1 MLTAFFVNKPRLHTD
16 LQRFFCMFAVSTKY
30 HFSQFL
36 DYNMDF
42 EDFIISPRNFKTE
55 SWQIGSRITKN
66 IKEDS
71 IVLLFVS
78 DYRGV
83 DGDAEVQD
91 FTAIR
96 KEFYKL
102 SQLDFE
108 IPVVDLG
115 DLVSG
120 KSVQDTH
127 YILQEVLSAC
137 HYKRALPVIIGG
149 SNDFAFSLFSTLNF
163 HQKNIS
169 YTQISNII
177 SLQQGEKINE
187 YTFLGKILGSKNF
200 SIKNYHHLGYQKHL
214 NEADSVKLIKEV
226 QFDIIRLAEMMNS
239 TEKTEPFF
247 RKADLVT
254 VNCDAIESFGE
265 PFSVNPQVNGLN
277 RREICAYMKEIGLS
291 SNLKSVGIFNYN
303 IYTENQL
310 NHQLL
315 AQMIWY
321 LIEGINIQRSHPK
334 ERHYELFYVL
344 IGEDQ
349 YAFKRDTF
357 SNLWYFGDDE
367 NIENCIPCS
376 KRDFEEAKRGM
387 LNPRLTF

>member
-1 MLTAFFVNKPRLHTD
+1 
-16 LQRFFCMFAVSTKY
+16 
-30 HFSQFL
+30 
-36 DYNMDF
+36 MDF
-42 EDFIISPRNFKTE
+42 EDFIISPRNFKAE
-55 SWQIGSRITKN
+55 SWQIGSRITKD

-78 DYRGV
+78 DYRGAG
-83 DGDAEVQD
+83 GDAEVQD
-91 FTAIR
+91 FTAVR

-120 KSVQDTH
+120 KSVQDSH

-137 HYKRALPVIIGG
+137 HYKRAIPVIIGG

-163 HQKNIS
+163 HKKNIN

-177 SLQQGEKINE
+177 SLQQGEAINE

-214 NEADSVKLIKEV
+214 NEADSIRLIKEV
-226 QFDIIRLAEMMNS
+226 EFDIIRLAEMMNS

-247 RKADLVT
+247 RKTDLVT
-254 VNCDAIESFGE
+254 LNCDAIESFSE
-265 PFSVNPQVNGLN
+265 PFSMNPQVNGLN

-291 SNLKSVGIFNYN
+291 ENLKSVGIFNYN
-303 IYTENQL
+303 IYSENQL
-310 NHQLL
+310 N
-315 AQMIWY
+315 
-321 LIEGINIQRSHPK
+321 
-334 ERHYELFYVL
+334 
-344 IGEDQ
+344 
-349 YAFKRDTF
+349 
-357 SNLWYFGDDE
+357 
-367 NIENCIPCS
+367 
-376 KRDFEEAKRGM
+376 
-387 LNPRLTF
+387 

>member
-1 MLTAFFVNKPRLHTD
+1 MN
-16 LQRFFCMFAVSTKY
+16 
-30 HFSQFL
+30 
-36 DYNMDF
+36 F

-55 SWQIGSRITKN
+55 NWQIGNKITKE
-66 IKEDS
+66 IKESS

-78 DYRGV
+78 DYRGAN
-83 DGDAEVQD
+83 GDAEVQD
-91 FTAIR
+91 FTAVR

-115 DLVSG
+115 DLISG
-120 KSVQDTH
+120 KSVQDSH

-137 HYKRALPVIIGG
+137 HYKGAIPVIIGG
-149 SNDFAFSLFSTLNF
+149 SNDFAFSLFSGLNF
-163 HQKNIS
+163 HQNNIN

-177 SLQQGEKINE
+177 SLNQGEMINE
-187 YTFLGKILGSKNF
+187 HTFLSKILGSKSF

-214 NEADSVKLIKEV
+214 NEQDSIKLIKEV
-226 QFDIIRLAEMMNS
+226 EFDIVRLAEMMNS

-254 VNCDAIESFGE
+254 VNCDAIESFSDA
-265 PFSVNPQVNGLN
+265 FSMNPQVNGLN

-291 SNLKSVGIFNYN
+291 ENLKSVGIFNYN
-303 IYTENQL
+303 IYSDNQL

-315 AQMIWY
+315 AQMLWY

-334 ERHYELFYVL
+334 ERHYEMYYVL
-344 IGEDQ
+344 IEDRQ

-376 KRDFEEAKRGM
+376 RRDFDEAKKGWLDARF
-387 LNPRLTF
+387 TKI

>member
-1 MLTAFFVNKPRLHTD
+1 
-16 LQRFFCMFAVSTKY
+16 
-30 HFSQFL
+30 
-36 DYNMDF
+36 MDF
-42 EDFIISPRNFKTE
+42 EDFIISPRNFRTE
-55 SWQIGSRITKN
+55 SWQIGNQITKE

-78 DYRGV
+78 DYRGAN
-83 DGDAEVQD
+83 GDAEVQD

-108 IPVVDLG
+108 IPIVDLG

-120 KSVQDTH
+120 KSVQDSH

-137 HYKRALPVIIGG
+137 HYKRAIPVIIGG
-149 SNDFAFSLFSTLNF
+149 SNDFAFSLFSGLNF
-163 HQKNIS
+163 HQKNIN

-177 SLQQGEKINE
+177 SLKQGENIDE
-187 YTFLGKILGSKNF
+187 HTFLSKILSSKNF

-226 QFDIIRLAEMMNS
+226 EFDIIRLAEMMNS
-239 TEKTEPFF
+239 TEKTEPYF

-254 VNCDAIESFGE
+254 VNCDAIESFSDA
-265 PFSVNPQVNGLN
+265 FSMNPQVNGLN

-291 SNLKSVGIFNYN
+291 ENLKSVGIFNYN
-303 IYTENQL
+303 IYSENRL

-321 LIEGINIQRSHPK
+321 LIEGINIQHSHPK
-334 ERHYELFYVL
+334 ERQYEMFYVL
-344 IGEDQ
+344 IEDRQ

-376 KRDFEEAKRGM
+376 RKDFDEAKKGWLSSRF
-387 LNPRLTF
+387 TKS

>member
-1 MLTAFFVNKPRLHTD
+1 
-16 LQRFFCMFAVSTKY
+16 
-30 HFSQFL
+30 
-36 DYNMDF
+36 MDF

-55 SWQIGSRITKN
+55 SWQIGNRITKD

-83 DGDAEVQD
+83 GGDAEVQD
-91 FTAIR
+91 FTAVR
-96 KEFYKL
+96 NEFYKL
-102 SQLDFE
+102 SQMDFE
-108 IPVVDLG
+108 IPIVDLG

-137 HYKRALPVIIGG
+137 HYKRAIPVIVGG
-149 SNDFAFSLFSTLNF
+149 SNDFAFSLFSALNF
-163 HQKNIS
+163 HQKNIN

-177 SLQQGEKINE
+177 SLQQGETINE
-187 YTFLGKILGSKNF
+187 HTFLGKIFGAKNF

-214 NEADSVKLIKEV
+214 NEMDSVRLIKEV
-226 QFDIIRLAEMMNS
+226 EFDIIRLAEMMNS

-254 VNCDAIESFGE
+254 VNCDAVESFSE
-265 PFSVNPQVNGLN
+265 PFSMNPQVNGLN

-291 SNLKSVGIFNYN
+291 ENLKSVGIFNYN
-303 IYTENQL
+303 IYSENQL

-315 AQMIWY
+315 AQMLWY
-321 LIEGINIQRSHPK
+321 LIEGINIQHSHPK

-344 IGEDQ
+344 IDDRQ

-376 KRDFEEAKRGM
+376 RKDFDEAKKGW
-387 LNPRLTF
+387 LNARLTKI

>member
-1 MLTAFFVNKPRLHTD
+1 MN
-16 LQRFFCMFAVSTKY
+16 
-30 HFSQFL
+30 
-36 DYNMDF
+36 F

-55 SWQIGSRITKN
+55 NWQIGHRITKE

-78 DYRGV
+78 DYRGAN
-83 DGDAEVQD
+83 GDAEVQD

-120 KSVQDTH
+120 KSVEDSH

-137 HYKRALPVIIGG
+137 HYKRAIPVIIGG
-149 SNDFAFSLFSTLNF
+149 SNDFAFSLFSALHF

-169 YTQISNII
+169 YTQLSNII
-177 SLQQGEKINE
+177 SLKQGESISE
-187 YTFLGKILGSKNF
+187 HTFLSKILGSKNF
-200 SIKNYHHLGYQKHL
+200 QIKNYHHLGYQKHL

-226 QFDIIRLAEMMNS
+226 EFDVVRLAEMMNS

-254 VNCDAIESFGE
+254 VNCDAIESFSE
-265 PFSVNPQVNGLN
+265 SFSMNPQVNGLN

-291 SNLKSVGIFNYN
+291 ENLKSVGIFNYN
-303 IYTENQL
+303 IYSENQL
-310 NHQLL
+310 SHQLL

-321 LIEGINIQRSHPK
+321 LIEGINIQHSHPK
-334 ERHYELFYVL
+334 ERSYEMFYVL
-344 IGEDQ
+344 VEDRQ

-357 SNLWYFGDDE
+357 SNLWYFGDDD

-376 KRDFEEAKRGM
+376 RRDFDEAKKGW
-387 LNPRLTF
+387 LSPRFTKA

>member
-1 MLTAFFVNKPRLHTD
+1 MN
-16 LQRFFCMFAVSTKY
+16 
-30 HFSQFL
+30 
-36 DYNMDF
+36 F
-42 EDFIISPRNFKTE
+42 EDFIIPPRNFRTE
-55 SWQIGSRITKN
+55 NWQIGHKITKE

-78 DYRGV
+78 DYRGAN
-83 DGDAEVQD
+83 GDAEVQD
-91 FTAIR
+91 FTAVR

-120 KSVQDTH
+120 KSVEDSH

-137 HYKRALPVIIGG
+137 HYKRAIPVIIGG
-149 SNDFAFSLFSTLNF
+149 SNDLAFSLFSALHF
-163 HQKNIS
+163 HQKSIS

-177 SLQQGEKINE
+177 SLKQGENINE
-187 YTFLGKILGSKNF
+187 NTFLSRILGSKNF
-200 SIKNYHHLGYQKHL
+200 QIKNYHHLGYQKHL
-214 NEADSVKLIKEV
+214 NETDSVKLIKEV
-226 QFDIIRLAEMMNS
+226 EFDIVRLAEMMNS

-254 VNCDAIESFGE
+254 VNCDAIESFSDA
-265 PFSVNPQVNGLN
+265 FSMNPQVNGLN

-291 SNLKSVGIFNYN
+291 ENLKSVGVFNYN
-303 IYTENQL
+303 IYSENQL

-321 LIEGINIQRSHPK
+321 LIEGINIQHSHPK
-334 ERHYELFYVL
+334 ERKYEMFYVL
-344 IGEDQ
+344 IEDRQ

-357 SNLWYFGDDE
+357 SNLWYFGDDD

-376 KRDFEEAKRGM
+376 RKDFDEAKKGW
-387 LNPRLTF
+387 LSPRFTKA

>member
-1 MLTAFFVNKPRLHTD
+1 
-16 LQRFFCMFAVSTKY
+16 
-30 HFSQFL
+30 
-36 DYNMDF
+36 MDF

-55 SWQIGSRITKN
+55 SWQIGNQITKE

-78 DYRGV
+78 DYRGAS
-83 DGDAEVQD
+83 GDAEVQD

-120 KSVQDTH
+120 KSVQDSH

-137 HYKRALPVIIGG
+137 HYKRAIPVIIGG
-149 SNDFAFSLFSTLNF
+149 SNDFAFSLFSGLNF
-163 HQKNIS
+163 HQKNIN

-177 SLQQGEKINE
+177 SLKQGENIDE
-187 YTFLGKILGSKNF
+187 HTFLSKILSSKNF

-226 QFDIIRLAEMMNS
+226 EFDIIRLAEMMNS
-239 TEKTEPFF
+239 TEKTEPYF

-254 VNCDAIESFGE
+254 VNCDAIESFSDA
-265 PFSVNPQVNGLN
+265 FSMNPQVNGLN

-291 SNLKSVGIFNYN
+291 ESLKSVGIFNYN
-303 IYTENQL
+303 IYSENQL

-321 LIEGINIQRSHPK
+321 LIEGINIQHSHPK
-334 ERHYELFYVL
+334 ERQYEMFYVL
-344 IGEDQ
+344 IEDRQ

-376 KRDFEEAKRGM
+376 RKDFDEAKKGWLSSRFTK
-387 LNPRLTF
+387 N